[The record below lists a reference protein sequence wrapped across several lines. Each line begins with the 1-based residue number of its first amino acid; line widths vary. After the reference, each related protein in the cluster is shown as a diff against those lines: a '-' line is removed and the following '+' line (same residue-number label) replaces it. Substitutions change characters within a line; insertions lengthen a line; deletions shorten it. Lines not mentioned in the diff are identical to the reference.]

1 MAQDRNLQLLGIAK
15 KAGLLAIGCE
25 ASETA
30 ARKGKTKLIVSA
42 SDASDRAF
50 RNARINADVCGAI
63 CLSVPYTKF
72 DLGCITGRGSPAT
85 VAFLDTGLAV
95 AFLKGL
101 AETGDELYIKLW
113 KYLEDSATARDDKD
127 NRTAPGNPTQ
137 RRKTNEHDV

>member
-1 MAQDRNLQLLGIAK
+1 MSQDRNLQLLGIAK

-30 ARKGKTKLIVSA
+30 ARKGKTKLIISA
-42 SDASDRAF
+42 SDASERAF

-63 CLSVPYTKF
+63 CLSVPFTKF
-72 DLGCITGRGSPAT
+72 ELGTIIGRGSPST

-101 AETGDELYIKLW
+101 AETGDELYEKLW
-113 KYLEDSATARDDKD
+113 KYLEDSALAREPRE
-127 NRTAPGNPTQ
+127 NRNAPGNPTQ
-137 RRKTNEHDV
+137 RRKGI

>member
-1 MAQDRNLQLLGIAK
+1 MSQDRNLQLLGIAK

-30 ARKGKTKLIVSA
+30 ARKGKTKLIISA
-42 SDASDRAF
+42 SDASERAF

-63 CLSVPYTKF
+63 CLSVPFTKF
-72 DLGCITGRGSPAT
+72 ELGTIIGRGSPST

-101 AETGDELYIKLW
+101 AETGDELYEKLW
-113 KYLEDSATARDDKD
+113 KYLEDSALAREPRE
-127 NRTAPGNPTQ
+127 NRSAPGNPTQ
-137 RRKTNEHDV
+137 RRKGI